1 MSDAGRLPRYEC
13 TQCGGT
19 DLKREGENQMRCQ
32 HCGSLFAIAAPNEA
46 RVVIRKGAN
55 VVFGKNANVEI
66 RGGLE
71 IEDGA
76 RVEING
82 KLTLIQK
89 GDENL
94 IEQARQNRAKD

>member
-1 MSDAGRLPRYEC
+1 MANPKLPRYEC
-13 TQCGGT
+13 SQCGGT
-19 DLKREGENQMRCQ
+19 DLKRSGENEMRCE
-32 HCGSLFAIAAPNEA
+32 HCGSVFAVAAPDEP

-55 VVFGKNANVEI
+55 VTFGKNANVEI

-71 IEDGA
+71 IEAGA
-76 RVEING
+76 RVELNG

-94 IEQARQNRAKD
+94 IEQARQKKAKD

>member
-1 MSDAGRLPRYEC
+1 MSNPKLPRYEC

-19 DLKREGENQMRCQ
+19 DLKRIGENQMRCAY
-32 HCGSLFAIAAPNEA
+32 CGSVFAVAAPDEP

-55 VVFGKNANVEI
+55 VTFGKNANVEI

-76 RVEING
+76 HVEING

-94 IEQARQNRAKD
+94 IEQARQKQAKG